1 MLKLAIIADR
11 PRAPPPQRVSAM
23 LARITQHRGEEVDEE
38 ERCLNA
44 MLHWRDPIE
53 RLRTHRRQRRTLVD
67 DNPASG

>member
-1 MLKLAIIADR
+1 MHKLGIIADP
-11 PRAPPPQRVSAM
+11 PRAPPER
-23 LARITQHRGEEVDEE
+23 RIRAQMTEPRGEEIDEE
-38 ERCLNA
+38 ERCLDG

>member
-11 PRAPPPQRVSAM
+11 TRAPPEQRVSAT
-23 LARITQHRGEEVDEE
+23 LARLTEYRGKDIDEE
-38 ERCLNA
+38 ERCLDA

>member
-11 PRAPPPQRVSAM
+11 PRAPPEPRVSVI
-23 LARITQHRGEEVDEE
+23 LARIREHRGEEIEE
-38 ERCLNA
+38 ERCLDG